1 MRRSFCILILLLA
14 LCLVSCTDPIDSGS
28 VNTESDS
35 LAIDTMRL
43 FGTLDDLIL
52 YCENDNEHSIYYY
65 PFVESIAKSEYVDF
79 EGYNVLPAYVEY
91 NSFYPT
97 YDDYVNF
104 YIRYK
109 CKTEKNE
116 GTEPPVLELR
126 FEKGVLEYVK
136 DIPQRSKFDENLQV
150 YFADVDGKGKA
161 YIYIFNDD
169 TYGAVT
175 IPDIYSIEEKE
186 AIGKQFS
193 DLWKDV
199 YTKAFAAQEKG
210 A

>member
-104 YIRYK
+104 YIDISVKPKKTRALSHRY
-109 CKTEKNE
+109 
-116 GTEPPVLELR
+116 
-126 FEKGVLEYVK
+126 
-136 DIPQRSKFDENLQV
+136 
-150 YFADVDGKGKA
+150 
-161 YIYIFNDD
+161 
-169 TYGAVT
+169 
-175 IPDIYSIEEKE
+175 
-186 AIGKQFS
+186 
-193 DLWKDV
+193 
-199 YTKAFAAQEKG
+199 
-210 A
+210 